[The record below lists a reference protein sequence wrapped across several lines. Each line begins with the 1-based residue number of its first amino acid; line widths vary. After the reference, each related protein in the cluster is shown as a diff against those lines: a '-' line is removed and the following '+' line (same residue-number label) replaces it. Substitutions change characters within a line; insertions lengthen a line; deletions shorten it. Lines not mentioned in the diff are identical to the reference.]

1 MKEAIKMRRNS
12 LAALCVVLSVLF
24 LCSFAQAAEVI
35 KLKFAS
41 YFPPMHQH
49 SVIMDD
55 FTKRLNKELAG
66 KVEISYHGGGTLLSA
81 PKIAAG
87 LTSGIAD
94 IGLSH
99 VGYTRDRFPVS
110 EIFGLPIA
118 CPSPW
123 IGLHVADDFFAK
135 FKIKEWDDYHPLMF
149 TTSATTIIHTTKKP
163 VHKLDDMKGL
173 KIRATGRLADLTTAL
188 GATPVPIGMP
198 DMYESLRKGV
208 VDGTMSNME
217 TLKGW
222 KTGEVIKFA
231 TTTWKV
237 GSCDTF
243 YVVMNK
249 KKWEGLPADV
259 QKVITAVTEEY
270 KEKWAKLWNDIDIEG
285 LDFFKKQGGQVI
297 ELDDAELARWAKAAE
312 PVVADFKKDL
322 MGKGYQAGEIDS
334 WLSYIKERIEYWK
347 GEEKARKIA
356 TVYKY

>member
-1 MKEAIKMRRNS
+1 MRKR
-12 LAALCVVLSVLF
+12 ALGIMGMVLSVLF
-24 LCSFAQAAEVI
+24 ISSFANAADVI

-49 SVIMDD
+49 SVIMDE
-55 FTKRLNKELAG
+55 FTKRLNKDLAG

-81 PKIAAG
+81 PKMAAG
-87 LTSGIAD
+87 LTTGIAD

-99 VGYTRDRFPVS
+99 VGYTRERFPVM

-123 IGLHVADDFFAK
+123 IGLHVANDFYAK
-135 FKIKEWDDYHPLMF
+135 FKPKEWNDYHPLMF
-149 TTSATTIIHTTKKP
+149 TTSATTIIHTVKKP
-163 VHKLDDMKGL
+163 VHKLEDMKGL
-173 KIRATGRLADLTTAL
+173 KIRATGRLADLTQAL

-222 KTGEVIKFA
+222 KTGEVIKYA
-231 TTTWKV
+231 TTSWKV

-243 YVVMNK
+243 YVVMSK
-249 KKWEGLPADV
+249 KKWDSLPADV
-259 QKVITAVTEEY
+259 QKVISSVTEEY
-270 KEKWAKLWNDIDIEG
+270 KEKWAVLWNDIDIEG

-297 ELDDAELARWAKAAE
+297 ALSDAEIARWTKAAE
-312 PVVADFKKDL
+312 PVIAGFKKDL
-322 MGKGYQAGEIDS
+322 VSKGYQDSEVDS

-347 GEEKARKIA
+347 GQEKAKKIA
-356 TVYKY
+356 TVYTY

>member
-1 MKEAIKMRRNS
+1 MRKK
-12 LAALCVVLSVLF
+12 ATGVACIVLLVFFIS
-24 LCSFAQAAEVI
+24 SFAHAAEVI
-35 KLKFAS
+35 KLKFAN

-49 SVIMDD
+49 SVIMDEY
-55 FTKRLNKELAG
+55 TKRLNKELTG

-81 PKIAAG
+81 PKMAAG

-99 VGYTRDRFPVS
+99 VGYTRDRFPVM

-118 CPSPW
+118 SPSPW

-135 FKIKEWDDYHPLMF
+135 FKPKEWDEYHPLMF

-163 VHKLDDMKGL
+163 VRKLEEMKGL
-173 KIRATGRLADLTTAL
+173 KIRATGRLADLTSAL

-222 KTGEVIKFA
+222 KTGEVIKYA

-243 YVVMNK
+243 YVVMSK
-249 KKWEGLPADV
+249 KKWDSLPADV
-259 QKVITAVTEEY
+259 QKIITSVTEEY
-270 KEKWAKLWNDIDIEG
+270 KEKWAVLWNDIDIEG
-285 LDFFKKQGGQVI
+285 LDFFKKQGGEVI
-297 ELDDAELARWAKAAE
+297 SLDDAELARWAKAAE
-312 PVVADFKKDL
+312 PVTAGFKKDL
-322 MGKGYQAGEIDS
+322 MGKGYQTGEIDG
-334 WLSYIKERIEYWK
+334 WLGFIKERIEYWK
-347 GEEKARKIA
+347 GQEKAKNIA

>member
-1 MKEAIKMRRNS
+1 MRKKALGIMGVVLTVFFVASFAHAADAIK
-12 LAALCVVLSVLF
+12 
-24 LCSFAQAAEVI
+24 I
-35 KLKFAS
+35 KFAS
-41 YFPPMHQH
+41 YFPPMHAH
-49 SVIMDD
+49 SIIMDEYV
-55 FTKRLNKELAG
+55 KALNKELAG
-66 KVEISYHGGGTLLSA
+66 KAEITYHTGGTLLSA
-81 PKIAAG
+81 PKMAAG
-87 LTSGIAD
+87 LLSGIAD

-123 IGLHVADDFFAK
+123 IGLHVANDFFAK

-163 VHKLDDMKGL
+163 VNKLEDLKGL

-222 KTGEVIKFA
+222 KTGEVIKYA

-243 YVVMNK
+243 YVVMSK
-249 KKWEGLPADV
+249 KKWDSLPPDV
-259 QKVITAVTEEY
+259 QKVFSAVTEEY

-297 ELDDAELARWAKAAE
+297 ELSDAELARWAKAAE
-312 PVVADFKKDL
+312 PVFADFKKD
-322 MGKGYQAGEIDS
+322 MTGKGYTPAEIDS
-334 WLSYIKERIEYWK
+334 WLSFIRERIEYWK
-347 GEEKARKIA
+347 GQEKAKKVA

>member
-1 MKEAIKMRRNS
+1 MRKK
-12 LAALCVVLSVLF
+12 ALGILGVVLSVF
-24 LCSFAQAAEVI
+24 FAVSFAQAADVVKI
-35 KLKFAS
+35 KFAS
-41 YFPPMHQH
+41 YFPPMHAH
-49 SVIMDD
+49 SIIMDEYVK
-55 FTKRLNKELAG
+55 TLNKELAG
-66 KVEISYHGGGTLLSA
+66 KAEITYHTGGTLLSA
-81 PKIAAG
+81 PKMAAG
-87 LTSGIAD
+87 LLSGIAD

-123 IGLHVADDFFAK
+123 IGLHVANDFFAK

-163 VHKLDDMKGL
+163 VNKLEDLKGL

-222 KTGEVIKFA
+222 KTGEVIKYA

-243 YVVMNK
+243 YVVMSK
-249 KKWEGLPADV
+249 KKWDSLPPDV
-259 QKVITAVTEEY
+259 QKVFNAVTEEY

-285 LDFFKKQGGQVI
+285 VDFFKKQGGQVI
-297 ELDDAELARWAKAAE
+297 ELSDAELARWSKAAE
-312 PVVADFKKDL
+312 PVFADFKKDIA
-322 MGKGYQAGEIDS
+322 GKGYTPAEIDS
-334 WLSYIKERIEYWK
+334 WLSFIKERIEYWK
-347 GEEKARKIA
+347 GQEKAKKIA

>member
-1 MKEAIKMRRNS
+1 MRKK
-12 LAALCVVLSVLF
+12 ALGILGVVLSVF
-24 LCSFAQAAEVI
+24 FAVSFAQAADVVKI
-35 KLKFAS
+35 KFAS
-41 YFPPMHQH
+41 YFPPMHAH
-49 SVIMDD
+49 SIIMDEYVK
-55 FTKRLNKELAG
+55 TLNKELAG
-66 KVEISYHGGGTLLSA
+66 KAEITYHTGGTLLSA
-81 PKIAAG
+81 PKMAAG
-87 LTSGIAD
+87 LLSGIAD

-123 IGLHVADDFFAK
+123 IGLHVANDFFAK

-163 VHKLDDMKGL
+163 VNKLEDLKGL

-222 KTGEVIKFA
+222 KTGEVIKYA

-243 YVVMNK
+243 YVVMSK
-249 KKWEGLPADV
+249 KKWDSLPPDV
-259 QKVITAVTEEY
+259 QKVFSAVTEEY

-285 LDFFKKQGGQVI
+285 VDFFKKQGGQVI
-297 ELDDAELARWAKAAE
+297 ELSDAELARWSKAAE
-312 PVVADFKKDL
+312 PVFADFKKDIA
-322 MGKGYQAGEIDS
+322 GKGYTPAEIDS
-334 WLSYIKERIEYWK
+334 WLSFIKERIEYWK
-347 GEEKARKIA
+347 GQEKAKKIA